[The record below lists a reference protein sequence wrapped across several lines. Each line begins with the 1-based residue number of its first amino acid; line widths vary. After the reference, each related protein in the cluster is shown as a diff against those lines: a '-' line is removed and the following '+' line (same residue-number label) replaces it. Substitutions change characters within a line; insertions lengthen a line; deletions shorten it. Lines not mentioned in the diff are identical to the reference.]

1 MGGGGGGGG
10 QDDRNR
16 GGSKIVCGEAGFV
29 SVVRD
34 IRRYGETYAAPT
46 IYEALT
52 NTRFYFSYP
61 SSTTLSNQ
69 DCGSV
74 GDVGK
79 KGAGNESADTNNDEP
94 LHTLNSPTR
103 RRQFSGFGSNTNE
116 EELAK
121 STSIKYPNESSTQ
134 TVHCVKTVRK
144 VRVCE
149 SA

>member
-1 MGGGGGGGG
+1 MW
-10 QDDRNR
+10 R
-16 GGSKIVCGEAGFV
+16 GRFCKCCKRHPA
-29 SVVRD
+29 
-34 IRRYGETYAAPT
+34 IRRNVGCSDDLRGTHKHT
-46 IYEALT
+46 L
-52 NTRFYFSYP
+52 YFSYP